1 MSVEFRPMAEL
12 KHTNP
17 VDMRLADG
25 RVVTGWLFQGIPNE
39 PRSYWTHDF
48 GRGSSR
54 IYPEAWREP
63 QSTGDAD
70 CSSRR
75 LAA

>member
-1 MSVEFRPMAEL
+1 MTFRPMHEL
-12 KHTNP
+12 NHTNP
-17 VDMRLADG
+17 VDMRLHDG
-25 RVVTGWLFQGIPNE
+25 SIVTGWLFVGSPS
-39 PRSYWTHDF
+39 PLRSYWTRDL
-48 GRGSSR
+48 GRGGHR
-54 IYPEAWREP
+54 IEQTGWREP